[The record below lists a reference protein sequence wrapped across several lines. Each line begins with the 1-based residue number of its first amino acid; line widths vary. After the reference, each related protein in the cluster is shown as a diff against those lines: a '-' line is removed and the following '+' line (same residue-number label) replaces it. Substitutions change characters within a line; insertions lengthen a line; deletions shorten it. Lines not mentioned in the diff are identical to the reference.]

1 MARLRIAPIDLA
13 ITDVPDVTT
22 TVCCNGSRN
31 FTYWTPRPPN
41 PATTESIRLYCC
53 LNVDSNKECLGGVL
67 LQRFSRARNGPIS
80 HQSCSSQP
88 AQSQA
93 TVLPGHQIQQS
104 LLHIG
109 DKTSIIVQPNKMR
122 PDTPS
127 IPLIS
132 PSRPGTM
139 LRQLCAAMRAET

>member
-53 LNVDSNKECLGGVL
+53 LNVDFKQIMPRWRTAPTILASAEWPDFTTSACFKTSPVHHKLY
-67 LQRFSRARNGPIS
+67 
-80 HQSCSSQP
+80 
-88 AQSQA
+88 SQA
-93 TVLPGHQIQQS
+93 TKISRQIQ
-104 LLHIG
+104 
-109 DKTSIIVQPNKMR
+109 T
-122 PDTPS
+122 
-127 IPLIS
+127 
-132 PSRPGTM
+132 
-139 LRQLCAAMRAET
+139 QLKQLDWIASVL